1 MTKGKAGQEYD
12 PAVTGPAYSTLPVFS
27 TFPAVRAWD
36 QH

>member
-1 MTKGKAGQEYD
+1 MTKGKAVHEYD
-12 PAVTGPAYSTLPVFS
+12 PAVAGPAYSTLPVFS